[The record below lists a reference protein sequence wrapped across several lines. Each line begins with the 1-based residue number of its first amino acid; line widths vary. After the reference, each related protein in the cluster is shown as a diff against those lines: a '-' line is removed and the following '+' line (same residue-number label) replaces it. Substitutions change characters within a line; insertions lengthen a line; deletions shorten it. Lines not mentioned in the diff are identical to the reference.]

1 MVGSLVVFEGSSVE
15 EVKKLIEDD
24 IYYTSGVVCPAR
36 LSMQILTSHD
46 YFKVGSRTHNYPTFP
61 RPPLLTNENIK

>member
-1 MVGSLVVFEGSSVE
+1 MLSPESIASPDAEQKMVGSLVVFEGSSVE

-36 LSMQILTSHD
+36 LSMQILTSHV
-46 YFKVGSRTHNYPTFP
+46 YFKVGSRTH
-61 RPPLLTNENIK
+61 